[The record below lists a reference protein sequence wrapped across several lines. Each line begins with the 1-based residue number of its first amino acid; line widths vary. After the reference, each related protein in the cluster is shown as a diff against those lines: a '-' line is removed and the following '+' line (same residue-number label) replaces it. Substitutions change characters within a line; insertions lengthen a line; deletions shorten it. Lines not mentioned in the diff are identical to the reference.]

1 MNTMN
6 KTKRPDTD
14 NTINEHRR
22 DSIQRILDF
31 SRGDIK
37 SFETLVNKKVDET
50 ENLEI
55 KYLDIFYNIALG
67 QYTLLGVFTIYNTM
81 FVVSKG
87 GTWITPRAE
96 VINEFIAAIHNW
108 VSRLTY
114 GSGNYEREGHK
125 ICWSDVDVAY
135 NGDLA
140 QGPQDM
146 AEPGMAQPVA
156 TNRNPHYPHYNL
168 EPLIIQNEVPLTP
181 IYIREPTEVNGEF
194 LYTNQAPRERVGA
207 RPEALDAAHYIG
219 QLVPLERIGA
229 YDGED
234 PAVQGNFLR

>member
-6 KTKRPDTD
+6 KTKRPD

-22 DSIQRILDF
+22 DSIQRILDL
-31 SRGDIK
+31 SKGDVR
-37 SFETLVNKKVDET
+37 SFKTRVNKEVDET

-81 FVVSKG
+81 FVISKG

-114 GSGNYEREGHK
+114 GSGYYDRESHK
-125 ICWSDVDVAY
+125 TCCSDVDVAY
-135 NGDLA
+135 DEPA
-140 QGPQDM
+140 QEQTPV
-146 AEPGMAQPVA
+146 EQPVA
-156 TNRNPHYPHYNL
+156 T
-168 EPLIIQNEVPLTP
+168 
-181 IYIREPTEVNGEF
+181 IR
-194 LYTNQAPRERVGA
+194 A
-207 RPEALDAAHYIG
+207 RPEALDAAHYFYIG
-219 QLVPLERIGA
+219 QPVEINGHFRDQAAINRSTRLTR
-229 YDGED
+229 
-234 PAVQGNFLR
+234 